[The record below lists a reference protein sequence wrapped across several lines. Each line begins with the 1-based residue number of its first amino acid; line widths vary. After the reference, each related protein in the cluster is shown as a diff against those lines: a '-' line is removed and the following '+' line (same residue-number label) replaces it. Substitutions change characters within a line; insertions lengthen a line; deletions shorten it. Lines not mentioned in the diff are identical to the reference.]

1 MGQLAR
7 LRGDPD
13 VTVVSVGGNDALG
26 HVGIL
31 EESAAAARTVLRVPL
46 TLLNDQ
52 IVREA
57 ARAGGDA
64 LDLRSVCTSA
74 ADFVRQIE
82 PSAQGARRIAAAIET
97 VARGVPSG
105 AAIALFAARA

>member
-1 MGQLAR
+1 M
-7 LRGDPD
+7 
-13 VTVVSVGGNDALG
+13 TVVSVGGNDALG

-46 TLLNDQ
+46 TLLS
-52 IVREA
+52 V
-57 ARAGGDA
+57 DA

>member
-46 TLLNDQ
+46 ALLNGQ
-52 IVREA
+52 IVRE
-57 ARAGGDA
+57 
-64 LDLRSVCTSA
+64 
-74 ADFVRQIE
+74 IE

-97 VARGVPSG
+97 VVRGVPSG